1 MFKFRR
7 ALLALGVAAACATSV
22 APAFAQ
28 PDAYPSRPISIVV
41 GYPPGGSTDLVARV
55 VAEEMAKVLKATL
68 VIDNVGG
75 AGGALG
81 AQKVVNAKPDGY
93 TLLVGVNN
101 ELVIAESINKAL
113 KYKGARDLEPVALLA
128 AQPLVLVASPKA
140 GVRTPAEFVDAVKK
154 APGKSSF
161 GSSGVGTSLHLLGE
175 LVKEK
180 AHLDMLHVPYRG
192 VAPLTTDLLGGNI
205 HYGVFV
211 MSSALPHI
219 KAGKLVP
226 IGTSEAKRSS
236 ITPDIPALAEHPAM
250 KGIDISSWF
259 MLAAPKGTPEAVVTR
274 LRVAAYQALNAP
286 AVRQKLQEA
295 GASVPTPPADLR
307 KFMVDE
313 TAKFHRIVETAKI
326 EAE

>member
-1 MFKFRR
+1 
-7 ALLALGVAAACATSV
+7 
-22 APAFAQ
+22 
-28 PDAYPSRPISIVV
+28 
-41 GYPPGGSTDLVARV
+41 
-55 VAEEMAKVLKATL
+55 
-68 VIDNVGG
+68 
-75 AGGALG
+75 
-81 AQKVVNAKPDGY
+81 
-93 TLLVGVNN
+93 
-101 ELVIAESINKAL
+101 
-113 KYKGARDLEPVALLA
+113 
-128 AQPLVLVASPKA
+128 
-140 GVRTPAEFVDAVKK
+140 
-154 APGKSSF
+154 
-161 GSSGVGTSLHLLGE
+161 
-175 LVKEK
+175 
-180 AHLDMLHVPYRG
+180 
-192 VAPLTTDLLGGNI
+192 
-205 HYGVFV
+205 
-211 MSSALPHI
+211 LPHI